1 MFITK
6 VTGIKRFYYATRYS
20 LKGLC
25 AAYKS
30 EPAIR
35 QETLLLCLGIPL
47 SVYFDISVG
56 EHLILIGSLFMIV
69 IAELLNSAIEAV
81 VDRVGMEF
89 HELSGKAKDIGS
101 AAVFIAIV
109 FALISWGTIVV
120 HRYLMPNFQ

>member
-47 SVYFDISVG
+47 SVYLDISVG